1 MADNGR
7 ERKNQQK
14 EIKKLT
20 SDIEEVKS
28 KLDKMELLKERSWA
42 DFMLLM
48 KSRLKAASRSTKILN
63 KSKHSNEGYD
73 CS

>member
-7 ERKNQQK
+7 ERKKQQK

-28 KLDKMELLKERSWA
+28 KLDKMELLKERS
-42 DFMLLM
+42 
-48 KSRLKAASRSTKILN
+48 
-63 KSKHSNEGYD
+63 
-73 CS
+73 

>member
-28 KLDKMELLKERSWA
+28 KLDKMELLKERS
-42 DFMLLM
+42 
-48 KSRLKAASRSTKILN
+48 
-63 KSKHSNEGYD
+63 
-73 CS
+73 